1 MRISDWSS
9 DVCSS
14 DLNQV
19 EGYSFALKLDGE
31 TVYARAAGNVT
42 GTNLP
47 MNLDLAIPIASA
59 SKALSATIILSLV
72 NNGLIDLD
80 TPVSQ
85 YIGDQINWPIIKRD
99 ITMRMLLNHRP
110 ENRREEKERVSP
122 CRSRWAPQ

>member
-1 MRISDWSS
+1 
-9 DVCSS
+9 
-14 DLNQV
+14 
-19 EGYSFALKLDGE
+19 
-31 TVYARAAGNVT
+31 
-42 GTNLP
+42 

-99 ITMRMLLNHRP
+99 ITMRMLLNHTSGLP
-110 ENRREEKERVSP
+110 FDSP
-122 CRSRWAPQ
+122 CLSEADTTLKDCAQEIRSEERRVGKECVSTCSSRWSPYH

>member
-1 MRISDWSS
+1 
-9 DVCSS
+9 
-14 DLNQV
+14 
-19 EGYSFALKLDGE
+19 
-31 TVYARAAGNVT
+31 
-42 GTNLP
+42 

-99 ITMRMLLNHRP
+99 ITMRMLLNHTSGLP
-110 ENRREEKERVSP
+110 FDSP
-122 CRSRWAPQ
+122 CLSEDDTTLKDCAQEIANTGDRKSTRLNPVTNAHLVCRLLLEKKKHTNN